1 MSMDSSILLFLEH
14 AAVLDIEAEKT
25 EELTEEQKEM
35 MSVMGFTDFVSTKVG
50 AVLAFQPASL
60 ELDGFLLYGC
70 AFSALM
76 LLVGRQEGHPACKK
90 L

>member
-50 AVLAFQPASL
+50 AVLDFQPASL

-70 AFSALM
+70 AFTQCFYA
-76 LLVGRQEGHPACKK
+76 VGWAAGRASG